1 MCDTEAMVESAESL
15 PLHESVL
22 DRLGSDIASGAIAP
36 GARIS
41 SDEIATRFEVSRT
54 VAREVVRVLESLGMV
69 GVRRRAGITVLDP
82 AHWNA
87 LDPKLIRWQ
96 LAGPNRFPQLAWLA
110 ELRSGIEPLAARLA
124 AANAT
129 PDQCATLTAAV
140 MGMSATARAAN
151 TAAYLEHDVTFHAT
165 LLAASGNPLLAVFA
179 PIVREVLTGRTEHE
193 LMPAQANP
201 RALQL
206 HAAIAAAIQGGDAAA
221 AEAAMRE
228 IVAESA
234 TAIACLQPSGHD
246 QVPLGPGT
254 L

>member
-1 MCDTEAMVESAESL
+1 MVDRAESPAPHDSL

-22 DRLGSDIASGAIAP
+22 DRLGAEIAAGAIAP

-41 SDEIATRFEVSRT
+41 SEEISARFDVSRT

-69 GVRRRAGITVLDP
+69 SIRRRAGITVLDP
-82 AHWNA
+82 GHWHA

-96 LAGPNRFPQLAWLA
+96 LAGPHRFAQLAWLA
-110 ELRSGIEPLAARLA
+110 ELRSGTEPLAARLA

-129 PDQCATLTAAV
+129 PEQCATLTAAV
-140 MGMSATARAAN
+140 MGMSATSRAAN

-201 RALQL
+201 QALHL
-206 HAAIAAAIQGGDAAA
+206 HAAVAAAVQGGDGPA

-228 IVAESA
+228 IVTESA
-234 TAIACLQPSGHD
+234 TAIACLRP
-246 QVPLGPGT
+246 PAPR
-254 L
+254 

>member
-1 MCDTEAMVESAESL
+1 MCETEAMVDSAGSL
-15 PLHESVL
+15 PLHDSVL
-22 DRLGSDIASGAIAP
+22 DRLGADIASGVIAP

-41 SDEIATRFEVSRT
+41 SDEIAARFEVSRT

-69 GVRRRAGITVLDP
+69 SIRRRAGITVLDP
-82 AHWNA
+82 SHWHA

-96 LAGPNRFPQLAWLA
+96 LAGPERFTHLARLA

-129 PDQCATLTAAV
+129 PEQCATLTASV
-140 MGMSATARAAN
+140 MGMSATARSAD
-151 TAAYLEHDVTFHAT
+151 TPAYLDHDVTFHAT
-165 LLAASGNPLLAVFA
+165 LLSASGNPLLAVFA

-193 LMPAQANP
+193 LMPTQANP
-201 RALQL
+201 QALQL
-206 HAAIAAAIQGGDAAA
+206 HAAVAAAIQGRDGVG

-234 TAIACLQPSGHD
+234 SAIACLQPAARG
-246 QVPLGPGT
+246 
-254 L
+254 